1 MLSPEPPTTTISQPC
16 TDCTP
21 RSNFPTYNPSHLG
34 RSGYEIFC
42 IFCDR
47 TVSFDYR
54 LFPLDQQ
61 QHYGWPLEEYPG
73 RSLSSKNGRVSIREE

>member
-1 MLSPEPPTTTISQPC
+1 MLAPTPTISQPC
-16 TDCTP
+16 GDCTP
-21 RSNFPTYNPSHLG
+21 RSDSPAYKPSHLG

-61 QHYGWPLEEYPG
+61 RIYGWPLEEYPQ
-73 RSLSSKNGRVSIREE
+73 RSLNGGNGLVYREIKVA